1 MSAFISVRHKTVDLR
16 SWGPV
21 SAFYRRTN
29 AKPCEVASYTCKLG
43 DKSGH
48 PEPANRGTYLNLSL
62 LLFVCAITQP
72 RITSGIY
79 LETGSFNSV
88 PTVHTHCTN
97 LGLIQNSESNRPPPL
112 EGSPE
117 VATNLKGLEFSDK
130 LS

>member
-29 AKPCEVASYTCKLG
+29 AKHCEVASYKCKLG

-48 PEPANRGTYLNLSL
+48 PEPANQGTCLDLSL
-62 LLFVCAITQP
+62 LLFICAIMQP

-88 PTVHTHCTN
+88 PIVHTHCTN
-97 LGLIQNSESNRPPPL
+97 LGLTQKFRIQPAPL

-117 VATNLKGLEFSDK
+117 VATNLKGLELSDK